1 MAIQTLYDSGEQYQ
15 IDSKYD
21 GAVYATSTPD
31 CVCEGIGDQ
40 FKLNYSSNSLT
51 AYFEGGSQA
60 IIGGSF
66 FKLTSRHTLEGN
78 NALPSNSVFYL
89 CARIDLNN
97 PNGQRGSFVYI
108 TDLANAQKGN
118 LNGSGTQRDLVL
130 YRIKTGSSGVITV
143 ENLMTVKGPGGSSI
157 SGVNLSL
164 SGSTGSQLL
173 TVSNGN
179 TNIKFKIMESEAA
192 YNALTTKDPNTL
204 YFIPES

>member
-40 FKLNYSSNSLT
+40 FKLNYSANSLT

-78 NALPSNSVFYL
+78 NALPSNSNFYL

-143 ENLMTVKGPGGSSI
+143 ENLMTVKGPGGSAVSGI
-157 SGVNLSL
+157 SLAL
-164 SGSTGSQLL
+164 SGTSGKQLFAA
-173 TVSNGN
+173 TNGT
-179 TNIKFKIMESEAA
+179 TNIKFKIMENEAA
-192 YNALTTKDPNTL
+192 YNALSSKDPDTL